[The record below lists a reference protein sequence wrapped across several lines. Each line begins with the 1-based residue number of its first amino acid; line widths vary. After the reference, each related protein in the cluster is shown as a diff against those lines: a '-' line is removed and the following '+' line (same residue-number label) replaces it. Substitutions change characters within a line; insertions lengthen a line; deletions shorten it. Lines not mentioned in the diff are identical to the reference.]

1 MNQRIF
7 GLVFV
12 RTLVTITSF
21 WAAFAAHAQTS
32 SPLAAIAQVATG
44 FSHSCAVSTSGGVF
58 CWGDNAKQQLGRST
72 PAQSLVATN
81 VPGLATGVQM
91 VALGAEHTCAL
102 TAAGGVKCW
111 GGNNYGQTG
120 TGSAAAVI
128 ATPSDAVGLTSGVI
142 FIASGAWHTC
152 ALTATNGVLCWGRN
166 EDGQTGSGSIS
177 AKIAMPT
184 QVSGLTSGVAMISSG
199 GFYTCA
205 QMMGGAV
212 NCWGDNYW
220 GYFGNGTTSDSS
232 TPTPSPALQSVLS
245 NSILQPMSAGYF
257 NNCVITNAGGV
268 KCFGDNS
275 FGQLGVTNVT
285 SSASPL
291 DVPAWNSGVTR
302 IATAANFAC
311 ALTAADVQC
320 LGDNSNGQLG
330 KGTTGGAFNAT
341 PSAVTNLSEGVSQIS
356 AVLNHAC
363 AVTQTGGVKCWG
375 ANSGGQL
382 GNNSIIAT
390 GTPAAVLLGEPAPVN
405 LPIIFNEDFDGPVL
419 APAKWTETKF
429 DSRANAGTLSF
440 DTGRMLVA
448 VPGGSLGSGGVSDG
462 SDYTP
467 NVPALTGDY
476 DIVISGTEILRQQ
489 IGGYKDN
496 SGLQLLVGNK
506 TVVIAGNYSGYWFGV
521 GYNEYNKHRIHAG
534 AADGTSACVID
545 ESLSLATMYQFDLS
559 ISRTGTAVQ
568 IGYRLNGGAWTYVPC
583 GTQTGTVSPK
593 IRVYSG
599 DGGGTVQNG
608 RFTVAVDSFIV
619 RADVLTDGA
628 CGTADGVATATP
640 PSQATLCSAGTPS
653 AITTGT
659 TNYSWTCSG
668 TGGGTTASCSAA
680 ILAQSPVSLSR
691 FLGPSEDGAIFP
703 TKSHGDGHIGDRMS
717 IAPSDGVLLIAC
729 SGASCNWTATTSQPW
744 LKVTASG
751 AQTQNGAAVAGTA
764 TSSLAASLKFSVD
777 AWEGTEGKDSA
788 QSALITISDGTA
800 TPKTWR
806 VERQPLTDWDE
817 DGVADEWEQR
827 GYPYTS
833 PTRGALVGNFLDGGL
848 AKYNQSAPYGR
859 IATVK
864 PADEATRLQAR
875 SQHSDIWL
883 WVDQMVGVSR
893 DYQLTTNVLEKLADV
908 FEAQGVKLRW
918 VVADALLA
926 QQLVDITNRST
937 STYEAIKQT
946 SLRPSAANY
955 WRDVVYRHIVWASAG
970 NVRTSQSDPNAVSE
984 YPCREGQSTGVKG
997 AAFSVVYSRNM
1008 VWLCGIFSDHK
1019 YDKHKISTLA
1029 HELGHELG
1037 LGHGGPWF
1045 KDRTDFAA
1053 RMIAGSAPWKD
1064 SDYDSE
1070 DGNKVT
1076 HVSIMNYRHANSG
1089 GLITNDS
1096 STRFGYLRSQF
1107 SDVDETNLTPFW
1119 AKPLIDFASG
1129 QVRTDFGVRF
1139 ACGTNGVV
1147 ESEPGNSTNCLD
1159 GSTPRSTDLD
1169 YADSSP
1175 GLVVRHKTYSE
1186 WDRLQ
1191 FAVTPGFLGHPKGF
1205 GIAAVQALLAVSDA
1219 SAAMQIRDEPPVESS
1234 YYPRKFEIGIVHAT
1248 VAPKVSPDSQFT
1260 YWIDVENLG
1269 FSDGRVALQVRPSSN
1284 LRVQEVPEFTL
1295 RASARVR
1302 VPLNI
1307 TVTGNATEGK
1317 DERLDIEA
1325 FVAGM
1330 QWTSDFKQVT
1340 VHVVPVG
1347 QGSAPA
1353 QLVDPET
1360 RVNDFAFSVVRGSKP
1375 DIYVESGSVTLTGFN
1390 VPIQIQVRGGEM
1402 SINGGGWTHYIS
1414 TVNPGDTLRLRA
1426 VSSTVAGEKR
1436 TVEVAVGGLVRA
1448 FEVTTSLDTDGDGVP
1463 DAVESAGPN
1472 NGDANGDGI
1481 PDKDQKNVG
1490 TIFSPA
1496 GNGYVTFEVSGG
1508 CSVAEAISAY
1518 TESQI
1523 AVQDT
1528 SWAYPLGLVS
1538 FRLPCSAATVRLY
1551 YHGVSSLTGYTLR
1564 RYGPTTPGNATT
1576 SAWTTV
1582 PNATFGTVTVGAST
1596 VATASY
1602 GLNDGQPGDDTGT
1615 DGVIVDPV
1623 GPALYVGGP
1632 VDANGNPI
1640 PVPTNDRSGLIM
1652 LAMML
1657 LLAGGLSY
1665 RRHRKR
1671 SA

>member
-12 RTLVTITSF
+12 RTLVTITSL
-21 WAAFAAHAQTS
+21 WATFAAHAQTS

-128 ATPSDAVGLTSGVI
+128 ATPSDVVGLTSGVI

-177 AKIAMPT
+177 TKIATPT

-232 TPTPSPALQSVLS
+232 TPTPSSALQGVLS

-275 FGQLGVTNVT
+275 YGQLGVTNVT

-311 ALTAADVQC
+311 ALTAAGVQC

-382 GNNSIIAT
+382 GNNSTIAT

-534 AADGTSACVID
+534 AADGTSACLID

-668 TGGGTTASCSAA
+668 TGGGTTASCSAPKA
-680 ILAQSPVSLSR
+680 ATSPN
-691 FLGPSEDGAIFP
+691 I
-703 TKSHGDGHIGDRMS
+703 K
-717 IAPSDGVLLIAC
+717 
-729 SGASCNWTATTSQPW
+729 
-744 LKVTASG
+744 
-751 AQTQNGAAVAGTA
+751 VAGDLFAFYGNAKVDVSQRLDGYDAKLPFDETDMRIITKA
-764 TSSLAASLKFSVD
+764 TKFILRFD
-777 AWEGTEGKDSA
+777 NTT
-788 QSALITISDGTA
+788 QT
-800 TPKTWR
+800 
-806 VERQPLTDWDE
+806 
-817 DGVADEWEQR
+817 
-827 GYPYTS
+827 
-833 PTRGALVGNFLDGGL
+833 ALVGKATGLSMYNRFGCAATPQDIVLRDAASAQIASGGANPLYCALSVKTPAENLGVHQPTICAETVTTPTESSCIIFSHRVAIPALDQDGDSIPDDWEE
-848 AKYNQSAPYGR
+848 N
-859 IATVK
+859 
-864 PADEATRLQAR
+864 
-875 SQHSDIWL
+875 
-883 WVDQMVGVSR
+883 GVPL
-893 DYQLTTNVLEKLADV
+893 D
-908 FEAQGVKLRW
+908 AQGVVRY
-918 VVADALLA
+918 VIERNNALPA
-926 QQLVDITNRST
+926 
-937 STYEAIKQT
+937 
-946 SLRPSAANY
+946 PSRNTKDVFLWIDEMAGLEHALKASALE
-955 WRDVVYRHIVWASAG
+955 DVVKVFQRRGINLHIWRSATGGNIWGTPIPEKYLPFEELTNVDNASVEERLKRNNFYESNFTGIGTVRDSVFYYMAYVNSFGITIG
-970 NVRTSQSDPNAVSE
+970 NEVRFPVGYAPSGFNFTIFGNGNKSDMKRREYQS
-984 YPCREGQSTGVKG
+984 STI
-997 AAFSVVYSRNM
+997 M
-1008 VWLCGIFSDHK
+1008 
-1019 YDKHKISTLA
+1019 
-1029 HELGHELG
+1029 HEFGHHLG
-1037 LGHGGPWF
+1037 LGHNGPRSL
-1045 KDRTDFAA
+1045 DR
-1053 RMIAGSAPWKD
+1053 
-1064 SDYDSE
+1064 
-1070 DGNKVT
+1070 GNT
-1076 HVSIMNYRHANSG
+1076 FLPDADRNYTPGYLSIMNYNYQ
-1089 GLITNDS
+1089 D
-1096 STRFGYLRSQF
+1096 YL
-1107 SDVDETNLTPFW
+1107 
-1119 AKPLIDFASG
+1119 
-1129 QVRTDFGVRF
+1129 
-1139 ACGTNGVV
+1139 
-1147 ESEPGNSTNCLD
+1147 
-1159 GSTPRSTDLD
+1159 
-1169 YADSSP
+1169 
-1175 GLVVRHKTYSE
+1175 
-1186 WDRLQ
+1186 
-1191 FAVTPGFLGHPKGF
+1191 VT
-1205 GIAAVQALLAVSDA
+1205 S
-1219 SAAMQIRDEPPVESS
+1219 
-1234 YYPRKFEIGIVHAT
+1234 
-1248 VAPKVSPDSQFT
+1248 
-1260 YWIDVENLG
+1260 
-1269 FSDGRVALQVRPSSN
+1269 
-1284 LRVQEVPEFTL
+1284 
-1295 RASARVR
+1295 ASAR
-1302 VPLNI
+1302 
-1307 TVTGNATEGK
+1307 
-1317 DERLDIEA
+1317 RLDPLVGLDYSSSARNFSFSELKNDAMNNVVAPTGYGVNIRCATLFGLKFDPIRVEAGTKIQDALVSAGCEFPADLNRISPIGEANLEPTGGDWENVLFGFVPTLGDGYKLLSPSVARAEGISNLERKWDVTEATPGRPRATSRFAVDAISPSVVFAKPGQTVFVPIEIQNVGTENDT
-1325 FVAGM
+1325 FL
-1330 QWTSDFKQVT
+1330 VT
-1340 VHVVPVG
+1340 ASSTYPVG
-1347 QGSAPA
+1347 ENQRAVISAGQKA
-1353 QLVDPET
+1353 TVNVLVSIPPNEVDSSQS
-1360 RVNDFAFSVVRGSKP
+1360 RVLAA
-1375 DIYVESGSVTLTGFN
+1375 VEVSIWGQSGGESASSAKAGTA
-1390 VPIQIQVRGGEM
+1390 IQIAT
-1402 SINGGGWTHYIS
+1402 I
-1414 TVNPGDTLRLRA
+1414 
-1426 VSSTVAGEKR
+1426 
-1436 TVEVAVGGLVRA
+1436 
-1448 FEVTTSLDTDGDGVP
+1448 DTDNDGIP

-1528 SWAYPLGLVS
+1528 SWAYPFGLVS
-1538 FRLPCSAATVRLY
+1538 FRLPCSAATVKLY
-1551 YHGVSSLTGYTLR
+1551 YHGVTSLTGYTLR

-1576 SAWTTV
+1576 STWTTV
-1582 PNATFGTVTVGAST
+1582 PNATFGTATVGAST

-1602 GLNDGQPGDDTGT
+1602 GLSDGQPGDDTGI

-1640 PVPTNDRSGLIM
+1640 PVPTNDRSGVIM

-1665 RRHRKR
+1665 RRQRQR
-1671 SA
+1671 WQ

>member
-12 RTLVTITSF
+12 RTLVTITSL
-21 WAAFAAHAQTS
+21 WATFAAHAQTS

-177 AKIAMPT
+177 AKIATPT
-184 QVSGLTSGVAMISSG
+184 QVSGLTGGVAMISSG

-275 FGQLGVTNVT
+275 YGQLGVTNVT

-311 ALTAADVQC
+311 ALTAAGVQC
-320 LGDNSNGQLG
+320 LGDNRNGQLG

-382 GNNSIIAT
+382 GNNSTIAT

-534 AADGTSACVID
+534 AADGTSACLID

-583 GTQTGTVSPK
+583 GTQTGSVSPK

-653 AITTGT
+653 AVATGA
-659 TNYSWTCSG
+659 TNYTWTCSG
-668 TGGGTTASCSAA
+668 TNGGNSASCSAPKA
-680 ILAQSPVSLSR
+680 VASAVAVSLARDS
-691 FLGPSEDGAIFP
+691 
-703 TKSHGDGHIGDRMS
+703 TKTESVAHGDGHMGGRMDDGVSFGHELRMS
-717 IAPSDGVLLIAC
+717 DALRITC
-729 SGASCNWTATTSQPW
+729 SAASCPWTALVTPAPVVW
-744 LKVTASG
+744 LKIA
-751 AQTQNGAAVAGTA
+751 NGSGTA
-764 TSSLAASLKFSVD
+764 TSSAPSSLVFSVD
-777 AWEGTEGKDSA
+777 PFEETSSPRVAYIEVD
-788 QSALITISDGTA
+788 DGTG
-800 TPKTWR
+800 TKKTWK
-806 VERQPLTDWDE
+806 VTQNPLTDWDE

-827 GYPYTS
+827 GYPKNDGTRLPLAGNYLKPSTGCRPDETS
-833 PTRGALVGNFLDGGL
+833 PQSNLCKRSAAPFGNIV
-848 AKYNQSAPYGR
+848 ASESASVEQR
-859 IATVK
+859 KA
-864 PADEATRLQAR
+864 AR
-875 SQHSDIWL
+875 DIWL
-883 WVDQMVGVSR
+883 WLDRMSGLGTDQEARSSVVPRVAQAFQRNNIAVRWLSSFSDFQAFLPESTPDLDSAAQISALRQTNFVRILGSSSR
-893 DYQLTTNVLEKLADV
+893 AYRYVVWGNKFSQSGEVQANSGYAPLTRDIIFIAAAAGTTNGLDSEGL
-908 FEAQGVKLRW
+908 
-918 VVADALLA
+918 
-926 QQLVDITNRST
+926 
-937 STYEAIKQT
+937 QT
-946 SLRPSAANY
+946 
-955 WRDVVYRHIVWASAG
+955 G
-970 NVRTSQSDPNAVSE
+970 
-984 YPCREGQSTGVKG
+984 
-997 AAFSVVYSRNM
+997 
-1008 VWLCGIFSDHK
+1008 
-1019 YDKHKISTLA
+1019 TLM
-1029 HELGHELG
+1029 HELGHSLG

-1045 KDRTDFAA
+1045 NADRSDLVL
-1053 RMIAGSAPWKD
+1053 P
-1064 SDYDSE
+1064 DYD
-1070 DGNKVT
+1070 T
-1076 HVSIMNYRHANSG
+1076 RNYHKPNHISVMSY
-1089 GLITNDS
+1089 T
-1096 STRFGYLRSQF
+1096 YQF
-1107 SDVDETNLTPFW
+1107 
-1119 AKPLIDFASG
+1119 
-1129 QVRTDFGVRF
+1129 
-1139 ACGTNGVV
+1139 
-1147 ESEPGNSTNCLD
+1147 
-1159 GSTPRSTDLD
+1159 
-1169 YADSSP
+1169 P
-1175 GLVVRHKTYSE
+1175 GLVVSDPSLAYDYDSNSWDMVDEGALSNFWTKPLSVGGVKTNTYGILQRCDREAGFLGFNSAVEGVFPVGVTASCLTNVYPFGLVSTQPSSTKLDYGYGGVPVFADNKRHVSRSE

-1191 FAVTPGFLGHPKGF
+1191 FVY
-1205 GIAAVQALLAVSDA
+1205 AAGMLDVAGAAASPTTYSVKPSGEELSIDQLKRPSQYNHKLLLRN
-1219 SAAMQIRDEPPVESS
+1219 QIRNRLALPGASLSFYLSLENTGFNEDS
-1234 YYPRKFEIGIVHAT
+1234 YEIA
-1248 VAPKVSPDSQFT
+1248 
-1260 YWIDVENLG
+1260 
-1269 FSDGRVALQVRPSSN
+1269 VRPTTDATQSGWTYSTPTP
-1284 LRVQEVPEFTL
+1284 LVTLPGGATTYIRIDIVVAATGEVGATKAFQV
-1295 RASARVR
+1295 SA
-1302 VPLNI
+1302 
-1307 TVTGNATEGK
+1307 
-1317 DERLDIEA
+1317 
-1325 FVAGM
+1325 
-1330 QWTSDFKQVT
+1330 TS
-1340 VHVVPVG
+1340 
-1347 QGSAPA
+1347 
-1353 QLVDPET
+1353 
-1360 RVNDFAFSVVRGSKP
+1360 RSVVRRVETNDIAVTLTASESSPFIPLNDITANDFTITAVANVKP
-1375 DIYVESGSVTLTGFN
+1375 DIYVESGSVALTGFD
-1390 VPIQIQVRGGEM
+1390 VPLPIQVRGGEL

-1414 TVNPGDTLRLRA
+1414 TVNPGDTLRLRT

-1448 FEVTTSLDTDGDGVP
+1448 FEVTTSLDTDNDGIP

-1518 TESQI
+1518 TESQLS
-1523 AVQDT
+1523 VQDT
-1528 SWAYPLGLVS
+1528 SWAYPFGLVS
-1538 FRLPCSAATVRLY
+1538 FRLPCSAATVKLY
-1551 YHGVSSLTGYTLR
+1551 YHGVTSLTGYTLR

-1582 PNATFGTVTVGAST
+1582 RNATFGTAPVGAST
-1596 VATASY
+1596 VATATY
-1602 GLNDGQPGDDTGT
+1602 GLSDGQPGDDTGT

-1652 LAMML
+1652 LAIML

-1665 RRHRKR
+1665 RRQRQR
-1671 SA
+1671 WQ